1 MHTYIHTYIHT
12 YRLLREM
19 NTLRPKLS
27 AVEVELA
34 SKAAVVERLEADL
47 QQHKFLLGEAQGKC
61 EKLSGQVEGYKA
73 EVGSLRMQVL
83 PSLYVYIRIYRI
95 YVYSMY
101 V

>member
-1 MHTYIHTYIHT
+1 
-12 YRLLREM
+12 M

-83 PSLYVYIRIYRI
+83 PSPYVYIVHIYGI
-95 YVYSMY
+95 YVYSIY